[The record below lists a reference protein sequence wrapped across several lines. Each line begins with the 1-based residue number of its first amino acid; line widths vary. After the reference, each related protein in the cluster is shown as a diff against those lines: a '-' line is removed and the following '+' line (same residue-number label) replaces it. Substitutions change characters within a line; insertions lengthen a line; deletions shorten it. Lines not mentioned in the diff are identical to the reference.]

1 MRHFELISL
10 ERIQETEEH
19 DAAAAARLADAILE
33 LGFWTVPIVIECSS
47 LAIMDGHHRLNVAK
61 LLEFARVP
69 CLRMDYHKGGVV
81 LTSWR
86 SDWRIEVADVFSMIN
101 ANKKFPCKTTRHL
114 FYPPIK
120 EISVPLSLLY

>member
-1 MRHFELISL
+1 MRHLELISM

-19 DAAAAARLADAILE
+19 DAAAAARLAEAILE
-33 LGFWTVPIVIECSS
+33 LGFWTVPIAIERSS
-47 LAIMDGHHRLNVAK
+47 LAIMDGHHRLKAAK
-61 LLEFARVP
+61 LLEFVRVP
-69 CLRMDYHKGGVV
+69 CLLMDYYKSGVV

-86 SDWRIEVADVFSMIN
+86 SDYNIEIADVFSMIN
-101 ANKKFPCKTTRHL
+101 ANKKFPYKTTRHL